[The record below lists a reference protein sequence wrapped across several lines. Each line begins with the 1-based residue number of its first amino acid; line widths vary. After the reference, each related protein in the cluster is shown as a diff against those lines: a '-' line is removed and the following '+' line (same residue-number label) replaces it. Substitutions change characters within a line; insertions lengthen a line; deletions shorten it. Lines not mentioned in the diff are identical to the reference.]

1 MYRLEDF
8 RFITGQGRYVDDL
21 ILPRQCYLKVVRSP
35 HAHAAIRAVAVHAA
49 ANLPGVLAVLTAED
63 MRADNIGNIGCHF
76 YPEDLY
82 PAPPSRRIVRSIL
95 ADGIVRHVGDRVAV
109 IIAETAQIAHDAAEL
124 VDVDYEA
131 LPSVVSVEQALKRD
145 APQLW
150 NEVPGNVLFK
160 YSLGDS
166 AATEAALSK
175 SVHIVTLDLVNQ
187 QIVALPLE
195 QRGAIGE
202 YYPDSGYI
210 LHTSAQSPHRLR
222 TQLAQGVLN
231 EPENRVRVIVRDVG
245 GAFGLKVALF
255 PEEALVLWASKRVGR
270 PVKWAP
276 DRSESFLSDDHARDQ
291 TARLKLGLD
300 ADGRILAFSADLTS
314 NLGAYLAST
323 GTVSAIF
330 GPQMSTGIYDI
341 PAACVTINGVLTNTQ
356 PIAPYRGAGRP
367 EAIYT
372 IERLIEHAAAEI
384 GIDTI
389 ELRRKNIISRAQMPY
404 KTSLGATYDC
414 GDFAAPL
421 QRAME
426 LSEWERFPHRRRNS
440 SKSGRLRGIGVAS
453 YIEVAAFFNDQ
464 MEIHVE
470 PDGSATIIA
479 GSVSSGQGHETV
491 FATLLQ
497 EWLGIARERVRL
509 LTGDTAIV
517 PFARGTFGSRSMT
530 VFGSALKLAS
540 DKIIAKAKVIAGEL
554 LEADVEDISFDAGRF
569 SVRGTDRYVTLDA
582 VAGTSY
588 RGTTVDTDAELGLRA
603 TATFASPPANYP
615 NGCNICEV
623 EVDPETGSVEILR
636 FIAVDDCGRVLDPER
651 LEGQLHGGLAQ
662 GIGQA
667 LFESI
672 VFDREGQL
680 ISGSLMDYGI
690 PRADNLPCFIAES
703 IEIPTATN
711 PLGVKGAGEAGCVS
725 APGAVVNAVLDAIK
739 PLGVRTLDM
748 PLTPPRIWQAIRD
761 FQKSQPQK
769 QAIAVQRTGGK
780 NGNSHSSRNRSR
792 SDGVYLDQRC
802 RGG

>member
-1 MYRLEDF
+1 MRTAGEHRCRWLKGPCAVYRLEDF
-8 RFITGQGRYVDDL
+8 RFVTGQGRYVDDVV
-21 ILPRQCYLKVVRSP
+21 LPGQCYLKVVRSP
-35 HAHAAIRAVAVHAA
+35 HAHAAIRAIDVRAA

-63 MRADNIGNIGCHF
+63 MRADKIGDIGCHF

-82 PAPPSRRIVRSIL
+82 PAAPSRRIVRSIL
-95 ADGIVRHVGDRVAV
+95 ADEIVRHVGDRVAV
-109 IIAETAQIAHDAAEL
+109 VIAESAQIARDAAEL
-124 VDVDYEA
+124 VKVEYDA
-131 LPSVVSVEQALKRD
+131 FRSVVSVEQALKPD

-150 NEVPGNVLFK
+150 TEVPGNVLFR
-160 YSLGDS
+160 YSLGDR
-166 AATEAALSK
+166 AATEAALGK
-175 SVHIVTLDLVNQ
+175 SAHVVILDLVNQ
-187 QIVALPLE
+187 RIAALPLE

-202 YYPDSGYI
+202 YHPDSGYI

-222 TQLAQGVLN
+222 SQLAQGVLH
-231 EPENRVRVIVRDVG
+231 EAENRVRVIVKDVG

-255 PEEALVLWASKRVGR
+255 PEEALVLWASKTAGR

-291 TARLKLGLD
+291 TASLKLGLD
-300 ADGRILAFSADLTS
+300 AEGRILAFGAELTS

-341 PAACVTINGVLTNTQ
+341 PAACVTVTGVVTNTQ

-372 IERLIEHAAAEI
+372 IERLIERAAAEI

-389 ELRRKNIISRAQMPY
+389 ELRRKNIICAKQWPY

-414 GDFAAPL
+414 GNFSAPL
-421 QRAME
+421 ERALE
-426 LSEWERFPHRRRNS
+426 LSDWDRFSQRRRDS
-440 SKSGRLRGIGVAS
+440 SRSGRLRGIGIAS

-464 MEIHVE
+464 MEIHIE
-470 PDGSATIIA
+470 PDGSATIVA

-497 EWLGIARERVRL
+497 EWLGVARERVRL

-517 PFARGTFGSRSMT
+517 PFARGTFGSRTMT
-530 VFGSALKLAS
+530 VCGSALKFAA
-540 DKIIAKAKVIAGEL
+540 DRIVEKATGIAGEL
-554 LEADVEDISFDAGRF
+554 LEADVDDISFNAGRF

-582 VAGTSY
+582 VAAASY
-588 RGTTVDTDAELGLRA
+588 RGTTADTGAELGLRA

-615 NGCNICEV
+615 NGCNVCEV

-636 FIAVDDCGRVLDPER
+636 FVAVDDCGRVLDPER
-651 LEGQLHGGLAQ
+651 LEGQIHGGLAQ

-667 LFESI
+667 LFENI
-672 VFDREGQL
+672 VFDAEGQL
-680 ISGSLMDYGI
+680 ISGSLQDYCI
-690 PRADNLPCFIAES
+690 PRADHLPNFVSDS
-703 IEIPTATN
+703 IEVLTATN

-725 APGAVVNAVLDAIK
+725 APGAVVNAVLDALK
-739 PLGVRTLDM
+739 PLGVRTLEM
-748 PLTPPRIWQAIRD
+748 PLTPPRVWQAIRD
-761 FQKSQPQK
+761 VQKSSSRQS
-769 QAIAVQRTGGK
+769 IAVQ
-780 NGNSHSSRNRSR
+780 
-792 SDGVYLDQRC
+792 
-802 RGG
+802 

>member
-1 MYRLEDF
+1 MGPCAVYRLEDF
-8 RFITGQGRYVDDL
+8 RFVTGQGRYVDDVA
-21 ILPRQCYLKVVRSP
+21 LPGGCYLKVVRSP
-35 HAHAAIRAVAVHAA
+35 HAHAAIRAIDVRAA
-49 ANLPGVLAVLTAED
+49 ESLPGVLAVLTAED
-63 MRADNIGNIGCHF
+63 MRADRIGDIGCHF

-82 PAPPSRRIVRSIL
+82 PAPPSHRIVRSIL

-109 IIAETAQIAHDAAEL
+109 VIAESAPISRDAAEL
-124 VDVDYEA
+124 VDVEYEVF
-131 LPSVVSVEQALKRD
+131 PSVVSVEQALKSS

-150 NEVPGNVLFK
+150 AEAPGNILFR

-166 AATEAALSK
+166 AATTSALSK
-175 SVHIVTLDLVNQ
+175 SVRVIALDLTNQ
-187 QIVALPLE
+187 RIMALPLE
-195 QRGAIGE
+195 QRGATGE
-202 YYPDSGYI
+202 YHPDSGYI

-222 TQLAQGVLN
+222 SQLAQGVLH
-231 EPENRVRVIVRDVG
+231 EAENRVRVIVKDVG

-255 PEEALVLWASKRVGR
+255 PEEALVLWASKRVAR

-291 TARLKLGLD
+291 TARVKLGLD
-300 ADGRILAFSADLTS
+300 AEGRILAFAAELTS

-341 PAACVTINGVLTNTQ
+341 PAASVTVTGVVTNTQ

-372 IERLIEHAAAEI
+372 IERLIERAAAEI
-384 GIDTI
+384 GIDTV
-389 ELRRKNIISRAQMPY
+389 ELRRKNIISATQMPH

-414 GDFAAPL
+414 GNFDASL
-421 QRAME
+421 ERALK
-426 LSEWERFPHRRRNS
+426 LSDWDRFSERRRDS
-440 SKSGRLRGIGVAS
+440 TRGGRLRGIGIAS

-497 EWLGIARERVRL
+497 EWLGVARERVRL

-517 PFARGTFGSRSMT
+517 PFARGTFGSRTMT
-530 VFGSALKLAS
+530 VCGSALKFAT
-540 DKIIAKAKVIAGEL
+540 DRIIEKAIGIAGEL
-554 LEADVEDISFDAGRF
+554 LEAGVDDIAFDAGRF
-569 SVRGTDRYVTLDA
+569 SVRGTDRYVSLDA
-582 VAGTSY
+582 VAAASY
-588 RGTTVDTDAELGLRA
+588 RGTTADTGAELGLRA

-615 NGCNICEV
+615 NGCNVCEV

-636 FIAVDDCGRVLDPER
+636 FVAVDDCGRVLDPER
-651 LEGQLHGGLAQ
+651 LEGQIHGGLAQ

-667 LFESI
+667 LFENI
-672 VFDREGQL
+672 VFDAEGQL
-680 ISGSLMDYGI
+680 ISGSLLDYCI
-690 PRADNLPCFIAES
+690 PRAGHLPNFVSDS
-703 IEIPTATN
+703 IEVLTTTN

-725 APGAVVNAVLDAIK
+725 APGAVVNAVLDALK
-739 PLGVRTLDM
+739 PLGVRTLEM
-748 PLTPPRIWQAIRD
+748 PLTPPRVWQAIRD
-761 FQKSQPQK
+761 AEKSSSST
-769 QAIAVQRTGGK
+769 QAIAVQ
-780 NGNSHSSRNRSR
+780 
-792 SDGVYLDQRC
+792 
-802 RGG
+802 